1 MFSRSFIYGSA
12 ERAIKTICQS
22 LLSVWTLGAFN
33 VFSIDFRAAFGVAL
47 GAGALSILTSVV
59 SQPFGDPNSPS
70 VLTYGR
76 HARKVD

>member
-1 MFSRSFIYGSA
+1 MFSKYFWLNVI
-12 ERAIKTICQS
+12 ERATKTIAQS
-22 LLSVWTLGAFN
+22 LLSVWTLGASN

-59 SQPFGDPNSPS
+59 SQPFGDPGSPS
-70 VLTYGR
+70 VLRYGR